1 MSLTYSPISLRKG
14 MAMIEDMLDK
24 TAEKILNLDEASLT
38 ALWDKYK
45 VRIERVDHSR
55 EWEKSVIIFF
65 IINAVRAKNH
75 LFNEYVL
82 QEQRER
88 REKTPED
95 KPPYPGKPNLRI
107 IK

>member
-1 MSLTYSPISLRKG
+1 
-14 MAMIEDMLDK
+14 MIEDMLDK
-24 TAEKILNLDEASLT
+24 AAEKILSLDEASLT

-45 VRIERVDHSR
+45 VRIERVDRSR
-55 EWEKSVIIFF
+55 EWERAVIIFF

-88 REKTPED
+88 RENKSGN
-95 KPPYPGKPNLRI
+95 KPGKKSPPNLRI

>member
-1 MSLTYSPISLRKG
+1 
-14 MAMIEDMLDK
+14 MIEDMLDK
-24 TAEKILNLDEASLT
+24 TAEKILALDEASLT

-45 VRIERVDHSR
+45 VRIEQVGRSR

-82 QEQRER
+82 QEQREY
-88 REKTPED
+88 REKKPEK
-95 KPPYPGKPNLRI
+95 KPPSPRKPNLRI